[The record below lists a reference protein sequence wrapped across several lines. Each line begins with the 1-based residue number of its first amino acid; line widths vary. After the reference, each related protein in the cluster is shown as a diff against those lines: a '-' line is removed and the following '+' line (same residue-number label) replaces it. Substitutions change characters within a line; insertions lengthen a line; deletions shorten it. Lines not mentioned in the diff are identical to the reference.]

1 MKMDEATVAFV
12 TMLEVTRYV
21 KPGEHLVLIKPAK
34 YDPVT
39 GTWTVDCSMEVHIPD
54 LEQADDQD
62 LLEMTNL
69 NEDLL
74 NHIVEVE
81 ETLAQIVKCEGE
93 YSSDQLTH
101 AGNTIVAMKEL
112 AAGAKLLSD
121 EIVQRSPAE
130 KENIKPLTHPE
141 EQPVEIRRR

>member
-1 MKMDEATVAFV
+1 MSMAETDRKKLEA
-12 TMLEVTRYV
+12 
-21 KPGEHLVLIKPAK
+21 
-34 YDPVT
+34 
-39 GTWTVDCSMEVHIPD
+39 
-54 LEQADDQD
+54 D

-121 EIVQRSPAE
+121 EIVQRSEGE
-130 KENIKPLTHPE
+130 KKAIRPLTHPE
-141 EQPVEIRRR
+141 ELPVEIRRR